1 MTYKKSKKSG
11 KNKNSNKNLITKKH
25 STVISKDT
33 KEISTSQVQ
42 YARTHKDRLFRF
54 IFNQKPELLSLYNA
68 INGSDY
74 TDENDLTI
82 YTIEDFIYMGM
93 KNDISFLIDCNLNIF
108 EHQSTYNPNMPLR
121 GFLYMA
127 SAFKKYIAAKHMDIY
142 SSTCIPIPVPRFYVF
157 YNGTK
162 VVPDEQILKLTD
174 HMPDIKKDQSCTEFT
189 ATMININ
196 AHHNPKLLERCPIL
210 FDYAVFISRIRENL
224 DKSMSLADA
233 LEQAVT
239 DCIHD
244 NILADILRN
253 HKAEVTDMIL
263 DEYDEKF
270 HIACE
275 KKISYEQGLAEGR
288 ALANNAI
295 QAEKQRA
302 DDTITLFKNV
312 LRLHLKQISDEMIA
326 DELHV
331 SVDTVRQIIKDL
343 DSNTADD

>member
-11 KNKNSNKNLITKKH
+11 KNKNLTHNKHLNN
-25 STVISKDT
+25 ISKDT
-33 KEISTSQVQ
+33 KKNDTIQVQ

-68 INGSDY
+68 INESDY

-127 SAFKKYIAAKHMDIY
+127 SAFKKYIAAKHLDVY
-142 SSTCIPIPVPRFYVF
+142 SSTSIPIPVPRFYVF

-162 VVPDEQILKLTD
+162 EIPNEHILKLTD
-174 HMPDIKKDQSCTEFT
+174 SMPDAKKDKACTEFT

-196 AHHNPKLLERCPIL
+196 AHHNPKLLERCPML
-210 FDYAVFISRIRENL
+210 LEYAVFISRIRDNL
-224 DKSMSLADA
+224 NKSMSLSDA

-288 ALANNAI
+288 AMANNAI

-302 DDTITLFKNV
+302 DDTIVLFKNI
-312 LRLHLKQISDEMIA
+312 LRLHLKQVSDEIIA
-326 DELHV
+326 DKLHV
-331 SVDTVRQIIKDL
+331 SVNIVRQIIKDL
-343 DSNTADD
+343 GSDTAND